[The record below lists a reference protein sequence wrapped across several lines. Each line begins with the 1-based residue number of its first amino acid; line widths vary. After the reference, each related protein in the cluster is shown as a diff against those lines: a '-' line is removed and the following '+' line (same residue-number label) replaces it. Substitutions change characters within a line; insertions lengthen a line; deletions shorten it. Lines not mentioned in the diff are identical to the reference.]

1 MRKVMFVSAIA
12 LTAVLAWPQAN
23 GGQAKT
29 SNQLDGTWELVTGQ
43 QLPKG
48 ARDIKIISA
57 GHFIFVTYDAE
68 RGTLF
73 GTGGG
78 TCILNASSYSEH
90 VDFGDRLS
98 PGIVGKDQQFTVKVD
113 GDTFTQTGT
122 LSNGQDLSETWKRVN

>member
-1 MRKVMFVSAIA
+1 MGKVMFVSAIA

-23 GGQAKT
+23 GGRTKN
-29 SNQLDGTWELVTGQ
+29 SNRLDGTWELVNSQ

-57 GHFIFVTYDAE
+57 GHFIFVTYDTKSGAV
-68 RGTLF
+68 F

-78 TCILNASSYSEH
+78 TCILNASSYKEH

-98 PGIVGKDQQFTVKVD
+98 RGIVGKNQQFTIKVD
-113 GDTFTQTGT
+113 KDTFTQTGT
-122 LSNGQDLSETWKRVN
+122 LSNGKALSETWRRAK